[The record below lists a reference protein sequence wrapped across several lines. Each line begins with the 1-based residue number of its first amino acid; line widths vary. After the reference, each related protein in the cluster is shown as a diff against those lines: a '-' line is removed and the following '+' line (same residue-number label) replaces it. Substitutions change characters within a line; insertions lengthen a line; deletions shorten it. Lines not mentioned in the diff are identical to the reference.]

1 MAEALCGIAGRHCV
15 DDRTGIGVGAP
26 PTKIL
31 MMESSRLSSH
41 RTGTRVRQGS
51 RTVPGRV
58 EDCARFNAQI
68 CPSLHKM
75 GSSAQILEMVGAN
88 AVYRE
93 KL

>member
-1 MAEALCGIAGRHCV
+1 
-15 DDRTGIGVGAP
+15 
-26 PTKIL
+26 

-41 RTGTRVRQGS
+41 RTGTREREGS

-58 EDCARFNAQI
+58 EDCARFVAQV
-68 CPSLHKM
+68 CPSLHKI

-88 AVYRE
+88 AAYRE